1 MMIRL
6 KSTREIDVMFSAG
19 KILAEIH
26 DLLEE
31 NIVPGI
37 STYDLD
43 RMAEEW
49 IRGRKSLPAFKGYN
63 GFPGS
68 LCTSVNHQ
76 VVHGIPSKKV
86 ILNEG
91 DIISIDSGVVF
102 EGYYSDAARTHFVGA
117 VSETAQRLCR
127 VTEQSLWLAIEQCR
141 TGNRLGDVGWAV
153 EKLALSE
160 GFGVVREYVGHG
172 IGKHLHE
179 KPDVPNYGPANSR
192 MTLPKGLVI
201 AIEPMINQGTEIVD
215 VLPDNWTVVTRDKGL
230 SAHFEH
236 TVAITEDGPLVLT
249 DSLSH
254 PGRMTLI
261 D

>member
-6 KSTREIDVMFSAG
+6 KSKREIEIMFSAG

-49 IRGRKSLPAFKGYN
+49 IRKRNAKPAFKGYS

-86 ILNEG
+86 ILEEG

-102 EGYYSDAARTHFVGA
+102 DGYYSDAARTHFVGS
-117 VSETAQRLCR
+117 VSEAAQNLCR
-127 VTEQSLWLAIEQCR
+127 VTEQSLWLAIEQCQP
-141 TGNRLGDVGWAV
+141 GNRLGDVGWAV
-153 EKLALSE
+153 EQLALSK
-160 GFGVVREYVGHG
+160 GYGVVREYVGHG

-201 AIEPMINQGTEIVD
+201 AIEPMINLGTEMVD
-215 VLPDNWTVVTRDKGL
+215 VLEDNWTVVTRDRSL
-230 SAHFEH
+230 SAHYEH
-236 TVAITEDGPLVLT
+236 TIAITEDGPMVLT
-249 DSLSH
+249 ESLSH
-254 PGRMTLI
+254 PGRMTRPN
-261 D
+261 